1 MPSGLFSNRILA
13 MVGVGAGALVM
24 SGAASAQAE
33 DQVPEY
39 KVFEITPFLG
49 GMGGGSFRDPV
60 DDSSRDLDAAP
71 VFGVIFDAA
80 TEYWRHYEVLYARQS
95 TNLTGVT
102 QPDLDVQ
109 YLQFGGIASYPEAVT
124 IIPFFGMTLGA
135 AFLSPHEA
143 GLKDETKFAVSV
155 GTGVRVPITEHIG
168 VRLDAR
174 AFITLLGSEGDVF
187 CASTQGTGTCRIEA
201 NSDTLVQYSAALG
214 VIVAF

>member
-1 MPSGLFSNRILA
+1 MPSGLFWNRILA

-24 SGAASAQAE
+24 SGTASAQAE
-33 DQVPEY
+33 DEFPEY

-49 GMGGGSFRDPV
+49 GMGGGSFEDPV
-60 DDSSRDLDAAP
+60 DGSSRDLDAAP

-95 TNLTGVT
+95 TSLTGVT
-102 QPDLDVQ
+102 EPDLDVQ
-109 YLQFGGIASYPEAVT
+109 YLQFGGIVSYPEALR

-135 AFLSPHEA
+135 AFLSPDEP
-143 GLKDETKFAVSV
+143 GLKDETELAFSV

-174 AFITLLGSEGDVF
+174 AFITLLDTEGDVF
-187 CASTQGTGTCRIEA
+187 CASTEGTGTCRIKA
-201 NSDTLVQYSAALG
+201 KSDTLVQYSAALG